1 MISETTNCE
10 AKSNQEDLH
19 FRSLFWSARDLVQLK
34 NWSLS
39 GKGSLRIDLE
49 VTGSHELGDLVAQLR
64 SIEAAQAKSKPPKPK
79 R

>member
-1 MISETTNCE
+1 MTSETTSGE
-10 AKSNQEDLH
+10 VVSNQEDLR
-19 FRSLFWSARDLVQLK
+19 FRSLLWSARDGVRLK

-64 SIEAAQAKSKPPKPK
+64 SIEAAQTKSKPPKPK

>member
-1 MISETTNCE
+1 MIYETANCE

-49 VTGSHELGDLVAQLR
+49 VTGSHELGNLVAQLR
-64 SIEAAQAKSKPPKPK
+64 SIEAAQAKSKPSKPK